1 MSSEV
6 TAMSSKMAVPA
17 APVTVAIT
25 ITVSTDRVTTAA
37 TAAHP
42 YALAVTPPPATPST
56 IAVPAIYP
64 AVPAMMP
71 TPTSA
76 PVSSTVAHSHAAAA
90 AAVSHA
96 PAMTAVLHGNDKTPL
111 VGLGSSLRPTAQ
123 WRCGG
128 RTERQRG
135 SNHSRKDGAGS
146 DETHGV

>member
-6 TAMSSKMAVPA
+6 AAMSSKMAVPA

-56 IAVPAIYP
+56 IAVSAIAVPAMYP
-64 AVPAMMP
+64 AVPSMMP

-76 PVSSTVAHSHAAAA
+76 PVSSTVAHAHAPAA

-96 PAMTAVLHGNDKTPL
+96 AAMAAVLHGKDKTLL

-123 WRCGG
+123 WRCGR
-128 RTERQRG
+128 RTER
-135 SNHSRKDGAGS
+135 H
-146 DETHGV
+146 